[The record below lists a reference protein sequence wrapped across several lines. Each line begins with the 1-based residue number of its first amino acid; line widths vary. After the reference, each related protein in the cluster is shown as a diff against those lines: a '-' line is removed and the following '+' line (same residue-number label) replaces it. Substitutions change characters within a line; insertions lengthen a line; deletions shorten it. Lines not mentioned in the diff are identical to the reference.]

1 MTTSDT
7 PTKEPEGDAIDTPA
21 DDPVN
26 GPVGGSPARRAIKM
40 EPGWKAQL
48 EGEFKQEYMLNLR
61 AELSK
66 RGSSGATIYP
76 TPDNWF
82 TAFNLTPFNDV
93 KVVILGQD
101 PYHGPNQAHGLCFS
115 VLPGVRIPPSLRNIY
130 KELQSD
136 VGFEP
141 VQHGF
146 LESWAKQGVFLLN
159 SVLTVEDGAAASHQG
174 LGWEVFTD
182 AVIDVLNTQT
192 SNTVFM
198 LWGGYAK
205 RKGQMIDSNRHLLL
219 QSAHPSPLSVRGFTG
234 CKHFSQANNYLSASG
249 KKSIDWQLPAAT

>member
-1 MTTSDT
+1 MTTSDV
-7 PTKEPEGDAIDTPA
+7 PTKEPKAGRT
-21 DDPVN
+21 
-26 GPVGGSPARRAIKM
+26 IKL
-40 EPGWKAQL
+40 ESGWKARLQ
-48 EGEFKQEYMLNLR
+48 GEFKQEYMQNLR

-76 TPDNWF
+76 TPENWF

-130 KELQSD
+130 KELHSD
-136 VGFEP
+136 LGIEP
-141 VQHGF
+141 VQHGY

-205 RKGQMIDSNRHLLL
+205 RKGQMIDANRHLVL

-234 CKHFSQANNYLSASG
+234 CRHFSQANQYLQASG
-249 KKSIDWQLPAAT
+249 KQSINWQLPASTNS

>member
-1 MTTSDT
+1 MTTPDV
-7 PTKEPEGDAIDTPA
+7 PTKTSEDGLV
-21 DDPVN
+21 DDQVD
-26 GPVGGSPARRAIKM
+26 GSGSRRAIKM

-48 EGEFKQEYMLNLR
+48 EGEFKQEYMLKLR
-61 AELSK
+61 AQLSQ
-66 RGSSGATIYP
+66 RGSGGATIYP
-76 TPDNWF
+76 SPDNWF

-136 VGFEP
+136 LGIEP

-174 LGWEVFTD
+174 LGWEEFTD
-182 AVIDVLNTQT
+182 AVIDVLNRQT

-198 LWGGYAK
+198 L
-205 RKGQMIDSNRHLLL
+205 
-219 QSAHPSPLSVRGFTG
+219 
-234 CKHFSQANNYLSASG
+234 CKHFSQANEYLKSSG
-249 KKSIDWQLPAAT
+249 KQSIDWQLPTVAHVTAPAAN